1 MTTTVVYAT
10 SSDFEIES
18 NSGGGDWAAA
28 ADGTATLTQNNVGLS
43 VRIGWRRQVAGRYAY
58 EMFIPFDTSSIG
70 TDIVSSAEV
79 SVSYWAQVNN
89 GGAAHNIRSYF
100 YGTTYSTSGGTD
112 FVSRSGF
119 GGLTLMGSRI
129 NTDFTTQYTFYAIT
143 ESAPGEIN
151 GAGNSVIVL
160 ASDVHI
166 NLAADK
172 TTNDYVDVLTQDNS
186 YPAYLTIQ
194 HTSAANVAMF
204 GCNF

>member
-18 NSGGGDWAAA
+18 QAGGGDWAAA
-28 ADGTATLTQNNVGLS
+28 ADGTSNLTQNNVATS
-43 VRIGWRRQVAGRYAY
+43 VRIGWRRHLVNRYAY
-58 EMFIPFDTSSIG
+58 EMFIPFDTSSLG

-89 GGAAHNIRSYF
+89 GGASHNIRSYF

-119 GGLTLMGSRI
+119 GSLTLMGSRI

-172 TTNDYVDVLTQDNS
+172 TTNDYVDVLTQDGS
-186 YPAYLTIQ
+186 YAAYITIQ

-204 GCNF
+204 GANF